1 VSDQPIKVYPND
13 ADDPSRNPHTVVALA
28 AKRWCDWHPG
38 DGSRYRVHIE
48 TIRGGSDDADRVLLL
63 NIQRRTIAFQWAPA
77 LYRHLEGERWTKKRC
92 KELGIPE
99 WAWRAARPLLDAVGA
114 TRKNSAPGNPYAS
127 IHSDTWLARPV
138 TTVHLPDTE
147 EPA

>member
-13 ADDPSRNPHTVVALA
+13 ATDPSRDPYAVINLA
-28 AKRWCDWHPG
+28 SRQWCDWHPG

-63 NIQRRTIAFQWAPA
+63 NIQRHTIAFQWAPA
-77 LYRHLEGERWTKKRC
+77 AYRHDEGERWTKKRC
-92 KELGIPE
+92 KQLGMPG
-99 WAWRAARPLLDAVGA
+99 WAWHAARPLLEAVGA
-114 TRKNSAPGNPYAS
+114 TRKRNTRNPYAS
-127 IHSDTWLARPV
+127 LGTDERPARPV